1 MIRDWR
7 DFLDDMRDHAET
19 AQAFVGA
26 MTWEEFQADIK
37 TIFALARA
45 IEIMGEAAR
54 RVPEDVRN
62 SYLAIP
68 WREIIGMRNVLAHN
82 YDGADP
88 RIIYDT
94 ATLFLP
100 DLVEKLSAIIADLA
114 HGDTLPPGSA

>member
-1 MIRDWR
+1 VIRDWR
-7 DFLDDMRDHAET
+7 DFFDDMRDHAET

-26 MTWEEFQADIK
+26 MSWDEFRADTK

-45 IEIMGEAAR
+45 IEIVGEAAR
-54 RVPEDVRN
+54 RIPEDVRQA
-62 SYLAIP
+62 YPAIP

-100 DLVEKLSAIIADLA
+100 ELVERLSAIIAGLA
-114 HGDTLPPGSA
+114 FGDNEP